1 MKYGITIPRDYD
13 EAIRLDHE
21 NGNDY
26 WLKAINKEINVVRIA
41 FDVIADG
48 DPPPVGSKQIP

>member
-1 MKYGITIPRDYD
+1 MKAGQKVYRNMKYGITIPRDYD

-26 WLKAINKEINVVRIA
+26 WLKAINKEINVV
-41 FDVIADG
+41 
-48 DPPPVGSKQIP
+48 